1 MSQENVGDAMEAAAA
16 RTAPPRLLLVPS
28 FTELEWGI
36 RPSLEEWA
44 DVATFD
50 APGIGD
56 NEIPFEVELDPS
68 RGSELLQRWR
78 EAAAQIGLDAVDR
91 RGWERF
97 VVVTDS
103 YGSPTALRIA
113 RMRRDAV
120 LGLAIGHASLSHS
133 TEGERA
139 PERAGV
145 FAAMVQLARQGS
157 DAFVRYGIA
166 QMTRGGIDEDTAQK
180 MVERFPDM
188 ELVTA
193 TLEAIG
199 QEPEPIGDVLGE
211 IEAPLLLAKHDGCLG
226 STDEGF
232 EDIVAAFPDA
242 ETVVCPEMC
251 ASSPTF
257 AEALRKFCERLASAE
272 EAAAGPWPR

>member
-1 MSQENVGDAMEAAAA
+1 MSQQNVGDAMEAAAD

-44 DVATFD
+44 EVATFD
-50 APGIGD
+50 VPGVGD
-56 NEIPFEVELDPS
+56 NEVPFEVGPDPS
-68 RGSELLQRWR
+68 RAAELLTRWR
-78 EAAAQIGLDAVDR
+78 EAAVQIGLDAVDR
-91 RGWERF
+91 RGWEHF

-103 YGSPTALRIA
+103 WGAPTAVRIA

-120 LGLAIGHASLSHS
+120 LGVAMGHAALSHS

-145 FAAMVQLARQGS
+145 LAAMVQLARQGN

-199 QEPEPIGDVLGE
+199 QEPEPIGDELRA
-211 IEAPLLLAKHDGCLG
+211 IEAPLLLAKHEGCLG

-232 EDIVAAFPDA
+232 EDIVAAFPNA
-242 ETVVCPEMC
+242 ETAVCPEMC
-251 ASSPTF
+251 ASSPAF
-257 AEALRKFCERLASAE
+257 AEALQGFCNRLASP
-272 EAAAGPWPR
+272 EAARPAS

>member
-1 MSQENVGDAMEAAAA
+1 MEATAA
-16 RTAPPRLLLVPS
+16 RSAPPRLLLVPS
-28 FTELEWGI
+28 FTELEWGV

-44 DVATFD
+44 EVATFD
-50 APGIGD
+50 VPGVGD
-56 NEIPFEVELDPS
+56 NEVPFEVGQDPS
-68 RGSELLQRWR
+68 RAGELLTRWR
-78 EAAAQIGLDAVDR
+78 DAAAQIGIDAVDH

-103 YGSPTALRIA
+103 YGAPTAVRIA
-113 RMRRDAV
+113 RTRRDAV

-133 TEGERA
+133 TEGDRA

-145 FAAMVQLARQGS
+145 FDAMVQLARQGS
-157 DAFVRYGIA
+157 EAFVRYGIA

-193 TLEAIG
+193 TLEAIA
-199 QEPEPIGDVLGE
+199 QEPEPIGDELRA
-211 IEAPLLLAKHDGCLG
+211 IDAPLLLAKHDGCLG

-232 EDIVAAFPDA
+232 DDIVAAFPNA
-242 ETVVCPEMC
+242 ERVICPEMC
-251 ASSPTF
+251 ASSPAF
-257 AEALRKFCERLASAE
+257 AEALQGFCKRLASPQ
-272 EAAAGPWPR
+272 AADLRPSSR